1 MKNILTGIQKNL
13 SIMLDSRNQYRKLQ
27 QHLDKQAVGFPSTFN
42 GIELDLLKEMFTMDE
57 ASAALYLNYRFE
69 LFETIYERAN
79 PYGYTEKALQDL
91 LDAMEKKG
99 SIFVRRD
106 PDDPPYYALHP
117 YVIGMFEMQIKR
129 LTPALYLKTRTYMLQ
144 KFAFEYLSSEILQMR
159 VIPVQ
164 KSISPIQ
171 NIATYDQIR
180 EIVEGSKTKIG
191 IAECICRKGKDLIGT
206 PCKAT
211 DRREICIG
219 FRDFHD
225 TYVRHNWGR
234 SISKEEVFEV
244 LEKNEKEGLVLM
256 PSNMQEPN
264 FVCSCCD
271 CCCGILEILNMLP
284 SPADKVCNNFT
295 SELDPDAC
303 KGCGLCMNRCPT
315 NAITSN
321 GKHAISID
329 SKRCIGC
336 GLCAAICKSGAVRMK
351 QNDKKFVPPK
361 NHEDLYD
368 FLMEHKKNAIGKI
381 YHLSRTFL
389 DV

>member
-1 MKNILTGIQKNL
+1 MKNILIGIQRNL
-13 SIMLDSRNQYRKLQ
+13 SIMMDSRKKYRKLQ
-27 QHLDKQAVGFPSTFN
+27 QHLDKQPVGFPSTFN
-42 GIELDLLKEMFTMDE
+42 GIELDLLKELFTIDE

-69 LFETIYERAN
+69 LFKTIYERAN
-79 PYGYTEKALQDL
+79 PNGYSEQTLQNL
-91 LDAMEKKG
+91 LDVMEKKG
-99 SIFVRRD
+99 AIFVRRD
-106 PDDPPYYALHP
+106 PDGTPYYALHP

-129 LTPALYLKTRTYMLQ
+129 LTPSLYLKTRTYMLQ

-164 KSISPIQ
+164 KSLSAIQ
-171 NIATYDQIR
+171 YVSTYDQIR
-180 EIVEGSKTKIG
+180 EIVEQAKDR
-191 IAECICRKGKDLIGT
+191 IAISECICRKGKDSIGQ
-206 PCKAT
+206 PCSAT

-234 SISKEEVFEV
+234 SISKEEA
-244 LEKNEKEGLVLM
+244 LDILDRNEKEGLVLM

-284 SPADKVCNNFT
+284 SPAEQVCNNYE
-295 SELDPDAC
+295 SEINPAKC
-303 KGCGLCMNRCPT
+303 KGCGLCIKRCPT
-315 NAITSN
+315 QAISNN
-321 GKHAISID
+321 GKYAIAINP
-329 SKRCIGC
+329 KRCIGC
-336 GLCAAICKSGAVRMK
+336 GLCVSSCKTGAVRMK
-351 QNDKKFVPPK
+351 KKDEKFIPPK

-381 YHLSRTFL
+381 FHLSRTFL
-389 DV
+389 DI

>member
-1 MKNILTGIQKNL
+1 MKNILTGIQKNM
-13 SIMLDSRNQYRKLQ
+13 SIMMDSRSQYRKLQ
-27 QHLDKQAVGFPSTFN
+27 RHLDKQAVGFPSTFT
-42 GIELDLLKEMFTMDE
+42 GVELDLLKEMFTMDE
-57 ASAALYLNYRFE
+57 AAAALYLNYRFE
-69 LFETIYERAN
+69 KFETIFERAN
-79 PYGYTEKALQDL
+79 PYGYTEKVLQDL
-91 LDAMEKKG
+91 LDVMEKKG
-99 SIFVRRD
+99 SIFVRRY
-106 PDDPPYYALHP
+106 PDDTPYYALHP

-164 KSISPIQ
+164 KSIAPIQ

-180 EIVEGSKTKIG
+180 ELVEQAKTRIG
-191 IAECICRKGKDLIGT
+191 ISDCICRKGKDLIGK
-206 PCKAT
+206 PCKVT
-211 DRREICIG
+211 DRREICMG
-219 FRDFHD
+219 FRDYHD
-225 TYVRHNWGR
+225 TYVRNNWGR
-234 SISKEEVFEV
+234 TISKEEAFDI
-244 LEKNEKEGLVLM
+244 LAQNEKEGLVLM

-284 SPADKVCNNFT
+284 SPAEKVCNNFT
-295 SELDPDAC
+295 SELDPNAC
-303 KGCGLCMNRCPT
+303 KGCGLCISRCPT
-315 NAITSN
+315 LAITHN
-321 GKHAISID
+321 GKHATAINT
-329 SKRCIGC
+329 KRCIGC
-336 GLCAAICKSGAVRMK
+336 GLCAAICKSGAIRMK

-368 FLMEHKKNAIGKI
+368 FLMEHKKTAIGKI